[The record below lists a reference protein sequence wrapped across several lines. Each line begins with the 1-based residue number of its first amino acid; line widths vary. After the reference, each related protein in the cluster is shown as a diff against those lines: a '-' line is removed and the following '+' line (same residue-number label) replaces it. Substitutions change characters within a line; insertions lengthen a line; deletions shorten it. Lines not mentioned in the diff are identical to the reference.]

1 MFRIKILFM
10 LITLAPLAAHAQG
23 KVPESVNLA
32 FKAGNAEA
40 LAAYFN
46 DNVELVILDQEDVYS
61 RKQAEQIMRKFFA
74 EHRPV
79 AFKVIFGSGKE
90 VSRYAIGSLETQQG
104 TFRVYLLI
112 KDREGKPLIHLLR
125 IDREDDEESL

>member
-1 MFRIKILFM
+1 MSRIKILFL
-10 LITLAPLAAHAQG
+10 LITLTPLAAQAQG
-23 KVPESVNLA
+23 KVPEGVNLA

-46 DNVELVILDQEDVYS
+46 EDVELVILDQEDVYS
-61 RKQAEQIMRKFFA
+61 RKQAEQIMRKFFTD
-74 EHRPV
+74 HRPV

-90 VSRYAIGSLETQQG
+90 VSRYAIGSLETKQG

-112 KDREGKPLIHLLR
+112 KDQDGKPLIHLLR
-125 IDREDDEESL
+125 IDREDDEESI